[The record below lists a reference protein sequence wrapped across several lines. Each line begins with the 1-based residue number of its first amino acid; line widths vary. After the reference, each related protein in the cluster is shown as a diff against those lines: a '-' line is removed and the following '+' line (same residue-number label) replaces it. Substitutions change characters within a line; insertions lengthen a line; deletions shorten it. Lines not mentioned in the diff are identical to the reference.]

1 MASCKKNTCAA
12 NRQSQDRYFVWEPRV
27 IFHKLWEG
35 VKMSICVCVI
45 DLDFLSGTSG
55 HFRDSGKVRR
65 DNFVW
70 SIQVTK
76 F

>member
-1 MASCKKNTCAA
+1 MC
-12 NRQSQDRYFVWEPRV
+12 V
-27 IFHKLWEG
+27 
-35 VKMSICVCVI
+35 CVCVI
-45 DLDFLSGTSG
+45 DLDFLSGASG

-76 F
+76 FQMSVVLNCSCGVVRGVESGCFLG